1 VTTEQLDE
9 HSTPTD
15 VTTGQSADPT
25 VLQRADLLFDWD
37 QLPLVSPHLP
47 GTGGVIRSEPDD
59 FQVEEIPAYLPSG
72 EGGHTYLKIQKRGH
86 TTRDVVLAL
95 MGAGLAEKRIGVA
108 GLKDKSAVTVQW
120 LSVPASEEAAAAA
133 LADLPGVTVL
143 ETSRHTNK
151 LGMGHL
157 RGNRFTIRIR
167 GVHPDAA
174 ARARAIVDHLA
185 VVGAPNWFGP
195 QRFGRFGANAWDGWR
210 IVTGESVPSAH
221 RLKRFFVSSLQS
233 LLFNRLLAQR
243 LETGTYARVIDGD
256 WARKHDTGG
265 TFLVGDGAAES
276 HRAERLE
283 ISATIP
289 LYGRKVKVSPAA
301 AGELE
306 NAALAGLGLSWQHF
320 TTRRGDRRLTRLA
333 LANVEVA
340 QADDDLTLAFALPK
354 GSYATALLREIMKVD
369 VDAPT
374 PWTGAPADPASVAGV
389 DQDDVGD
396 DDELD

>member
-1 VTTEQLDE
+1 VTTEVQ
-9 HSTPTD
+9 HQ
-15 VTTGQSADPT
+15 TTQR
-25 VLQRADLLFDWD
+25 RADLLFDWD
-37 QLPLVSPHLP
+37 RLPLVSPDLP
-47 GTGGVIRSEPDD
+47 GTGGVIRVEPDD

-72 EGGHTYLKIQKRGH
+72 AGAHTYLKVQKRGA

-95 MGAGLAEKRIGVA
+95 VGAGVAEKRIGVA

-120 LSVPASEEAAAAA
+120 LSLPASEEAAVAA
-133 LADLPGVTVL
+133 LADLPGVTIL
-143 ETSRHTNK
+143 ESSRHTNK

-157 RGNRFTIRIR
+157 RGNRFTIRVR
-167 GVHPDAA
+167 GVVPDAA
-174 ARARAIVDHLA
+174 SRARAIVDRLA

-195 QRFGRFGANAWDGWR
+195 QRFGRFGSNAWDGWR
-210 IVTGESVPSAH
+210 IVTGESVHGAH

-243 LETGTYARVIDGD
+243 LESGTYTRLIDGD

-265 TFLVGDGAAES
+265 TFLVDDGTFES
-276 HRAERLE
+276 PRAERLE

-306 NAALAGLGLSWQHF
+306 IRALDDLGLSWQHF
-320 TTRRGDRRLTRLA
+320 TSRRGDRRITRLA
-333 LANVEVA
+333 LANVEVIPA
-340 QADDDLTLAFALPK
+340 GEDLILSFALPK

-369 VDAPT
+369 VDQPT
-374 PWTGAPADPASVAGV
+374 VWAGASADPASGAAS
-389 DQDDVGD
+389 DHDDVDD